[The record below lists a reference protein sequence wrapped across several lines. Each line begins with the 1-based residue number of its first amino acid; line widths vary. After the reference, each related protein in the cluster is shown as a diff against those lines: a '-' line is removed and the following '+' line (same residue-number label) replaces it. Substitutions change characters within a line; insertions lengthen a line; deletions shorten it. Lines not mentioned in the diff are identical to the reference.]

1 MTHNNIK
8 IILPHNNQDNNQNKA
23 DNNNS
28 NNYKYR
34 SKGTKNNRSTNSF
47 HVVNNVAKAA
57 SSCKQESVL
66 NKKPITSSL
75 TSVLSTTLN
84 NNNNINTVKQDE
96 KKSPKMLVM
105 KNKTFSLLRPQTTLQ
120 EKDDHS
126 KISLSKK
133 GRNSSNIRFPLLSH
147 TSKMDDNN
155 KMSLIKQS
163 QRISFNER
171 QEAMHRQ
178 RCEIYAI
185 NKVMKAAF
193 EREFNEFMITK
204 KTHKDE

>member
-1 MTHNNIK
+1 MTHNTK
-8 IILPHNNQDNNQNKA
+8 IILPHNNQDNNPNKA
-23 DNNNS
+23 DNNN
-28 NNYKYR
+28 NNNNKYR

-66 NKKPITSSL
+66 NQKPTTSSL
-75 TSVLSTTLN
+75 TSLLSSTL
-84 NNNNINTVKQDE
+84 KQDE

-105 KNKTFSLLRPQTTLQ
+105 KNKTFSLLRPQTTLP

-133 GRNSSNIRFPLLSH
+133 DRDSSNICFPLLSH
-147 TSKMDDNN
+147 TSRKDDNN
-155 KMSLIKQS
+155 NMSLIQQS
-163 QRISFNER
+163 RRISFSER
-171 QEAMHRQ
+171 QETRYRQ

-185 NKVMKAAF
+185 NKVMKAVF